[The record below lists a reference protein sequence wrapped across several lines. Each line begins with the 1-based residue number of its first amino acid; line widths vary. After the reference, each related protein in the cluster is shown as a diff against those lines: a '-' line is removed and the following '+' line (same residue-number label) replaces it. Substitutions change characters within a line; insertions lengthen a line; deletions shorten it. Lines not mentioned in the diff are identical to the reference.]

1 MGIWGSAPSWDKG
14 LLTRVWMLQ
23 ASPVEIIETCEE
35 SSNWYSRLLRSLV
48 LSGAFQ
54 MPWRQKRLF
63 INLHQVSHHGSLDD
77 FTCFLASDTDFCSF
91 IFHGFSR
98 IDLGSSMHNGYLRK
112 VLPHEIKAFLPDFGH
127 CKCGDRWT
135 FSRIVQLMM
144 FKASPQCR
152 ALSYLSTAPRFK
164 RGPSSS
170 ESWG

>member
-1 MGIWGSAPSWDKG
+1 MGIWGRAPSWDKG
-14 LLTRVWMLQ
+14 LLTRLWTLQVWGSLNLFKNRPIDDVQ
-23 ASPVEIIETCEE
+23 GFSTVSC
-35 SSNWYSRLLRSLV
+35 SLV
-48 LSGAFQ
+48 PFHCSTV
-54 MPWRQKRLF
+54 QKRPF
-63 INLHQVSHHGSLDD
+63 IKWVLRVVCISLHNVLLHTLAYCPPTID
-77 FTCFLASDTDFCSF
+77 F
-91 IFHGFSR
+91 
-98 IDLGSSMHNGYLRK
+98 GSSMHNGYLRK